1 MILKSTKYI
10 ENKPNHI
17 FMTICH
23 EGAMFAHM
31 LVNGTN
37 GEIENVFYRK
47 KYRKQK
53 QKKNHISKDS
63 ISESFENFISR
74 QDFYFSDRTKIFE
87 FTKNYKNPLMPIEL
101 KTLLEIYK

>member
-1 MILKSTKYI
+1 MVLKSTKYS
-10 ENKPNHI
+10 EEEDKQNHI

-37 GEIENVFYRK
+37 GEIESVFYRK
-47 KYRKQK
+47 
-53 QKKNHISKDS
+53 QKKKHTFKVS

-74 QDFYFSDRTKIFE
+74 QDFYFSDRTKTFE
-87 FTKNYKNPLMPIEL
+87 FTKSYNNPLMPIEL

>member
-1 MILKSTKYI
+1 MVIKSTKYI

-17 FMTICH
+17 FMTLCH
-23 EGAMFAHM
+23 EGVMFAHI

-53 QKKNHISKDS
+53 QKKKHESDS

-74 QDFYFSDRTKIFE
+74 QDFYFSDRTKTFE
-87 FTKNYKNPLMPIEL
+87 FTKSYNNPLMPIEL
-101 KTLLEIYK
+101 KTLLEISK

>member
-23 EGAMFAHM
+23 EGVMFAHM
-31 LVNGTN
+31 LVNGMN
-37 GEIENVFYRK
+37 GEIEQVFYRK
-47 KYRKQK
+47 KKKKQTFK
-53 QKKNHISKDS
+53 VS

-74 QDFYFSDRTKIFE
+74 QDFYFSDRTKTFE
-87 FTKNYKNPLMPIEL
+87 FTKSYKNPLMPIEL
-101 KTLLEIYK
+101 KTLLEISK

>member
-23 EGAMFAHM
+23 EGVMFAHM
-31 LVNGTN
+31 LVNGMN
-37 GEIENVFYRK
+37 GEIEQVFYRK
-47 KYRKQK
+47 QK
-53 QKKNHISKDS
+53 NKRTFKVS

-74 QDFYFSDRTKIFE
+74 QDFYLSDRTKTFE
-87 FTKNYKNPLMPIEL
+87 FTKSYNNPLMPIEL
-101 KTLLEIYK
+101 KTLLEISK

>member
-23 EGAMFAHM
+23 EGVMFAHM
-31 LVNGTN
+31 LVNGMN
-37 GEIENVFYRK
+37 GEIEQVFYRK
-47 KYRKQK
+47 QKNKRKFK
-53 QKKNHISKDS
+53 VS

-74 QDFYFSDRTKIFE
+74 QDFYLSDRTKTFE
-87 FTKNYKNPLMPIEL
+87 FTKSYSNPLMPIEL
-101 KTLLEIYK
+101 KTLLEISK

>member
-23 EGAMFAHM
+23 EGVMFAHM
-31 LVNGTN
+31 LVNGMN
-37 GEIENVFYRK
+37 GEIEQVFYRK
-47 KYRKQK
+47 QK
-53 QKKNHISKDS
+53 NKRTFKVS

-74 QDFYFSDRTKIFE
+74 QDFYLSDRTKTFE
-87 FTKNYKNPLMPIEL
+87 FTKSYNNPIMPIEL
-101 KTLLEIYK
+101 KTLLEISK

>member
-23 EGAMFAHM
+23 EGVMFAHM
-31 LVNGTN
+31 LVNGMN
-37 GEIENVFYRK
+37 GEIEQVFYRK
-47 KYRKQK
+47 
-53 QKKNHISKDS
+53 QKKHKFKVS

-74 QDFYFSDRTKIFE
+74 QDFYLSDRTKTFE
-87 FTKNYKNPLMPIEL
+87 FTKSYNNPLMPIEL
-101 KTLLEIYK
+101 KTLLEISK

>member
-23 EGAMFAHM
+23 EGVMFAHM
-31 LVNGTN
+31 LVNGMN
-37 GEIENVFYRK
+37 GEIEQVFYRK
-47 KYRKQK
+47 KKKKQTFK
-53 QKKNHISKDS
+53 VS

-74 QDFYFSDRTKIFE
+74 QDFYFSDRTKTFE
-87 FTKNYKNPLMPIEL
+87 FTKSYNNPLMPIEL
-101 KTLLEIYK
+101 KTLLEISK

>member
-1 MILKSTKYI
+1 MVLKSTKYI

-47 KYRKQK
+47 QYRKQK

-74 QDFYFSDRTKIFE
+74 QDFYFSDRTQTFE
-87 FTKNYKNPLMPIEL
+87 FTKSYNNPLMPIEL

>member
-1 MILKSTKYI
+1 MVIKSTKYI

-17 FMTICH
+17 FMTLCH
-23 EGAMFAHM
+23 EGVMFAHM

-53 QKKNHISKDS
+53 QKKETRI
-63 ISESFENFISR
+63 
-74 QDFYFSDRTKIFE
+74 
-87 FTKNYKNPLMPIEL
+87 
-101 KTLLEIYK
+101 